1 MTQKNKSI
9 NEKAF
14 KDFSKML
21 DVSDKDLFNVGYYI
35 KQKHSARKSVGDA
48 LDTNPYQ
55 NNRRAIFTN
64 TRRSTDLP

>member
-1 MTQKNKSI
+1 
-9 NEKAF
+9 
-14 KDFSKML
+14 ML

-35 KQKHSARKSVGDA
+35 KQKHSARKSVGDVS
-48 LDTNPYQ
+48 DTNPYQQ